1 MKTDL
6 DQAQLNS
13 SATKHPILKTV
24 AAIIAGLFTWILV
37 ATILNFPLRAWWP
50 HYHEAETAF
59 SFTLGMKLARLALGA
74 AASLCS
80 GFVAA
85 WIVKDHKTAAMYLGI
100 LLLALF
106 IPDHYLL
113 WDKFPVWYH
122 LTFLVSLLPLTL
134 LGAMFWLRYNSAA
147 TRQASSV
154 RTVESPNL

>member
-6 DQAQLNS
+6 DQTQPNS
-13 SATKHPILKTV
+13 CAKKQSSWKTV
-24 AAIIAGLFTWILV
+24 AAIIAGLATWVLV
-37 ATILNFPLRAWWP
+37 ASILNLPLRAWWP
-50 HYHEAETAF
+50 NYHEAETAF

-85 WIVKDHKTAAMYLGI
+85 WIANGHRAAAMSLGI

-106 IPDHYLL
+106 IPSHYLL

-122 LTFLVSLLPLTL
+122 LTFLVSLFPLVL
-134 LGAMFWLRYNSAA
+134 LGAMLKLPGGRVRSVIPLRNSA
-147 TRQASSV
+147 
-154 RTVESPNL
+154 

>member
-6 DQAQLNS
+6 SQAQPNFR
-13 SATKHPILKTV
+13 ATKHSVWKIF
-24 AAIIAGLFTWILV
+24 AAIIAGFVTWILV

-85 WIVKDHKTAAMYLGI
+85 WIAKGKAAAMFLGI

-106 IPDHYLL
+106 IPNHYLL

-122 LTFLVSLLPLTL
+122 LTFLVSLFPLTV
-134 LGAMFWLRYNSAA
+134 LGAILKL
-147 TRQASSV
+147 SS
-154 RTVESPNL
+154 RKRALN

>member
-6 DQAQLNS
+6 DQAQPNS
-13 SATKHPILKTV
+13 SATKHSAWKTF
-24 AAIIAGLFTWILV
+24 AAIIVGLITWILV
-37 ATILNFPLRAWWP
+37 ASILNFPLRAWWP

-85 WIVKDHKTAAMYLGI
+85 WIANGQQAAMSLGI

-106 IPDHYLL
+106 VPNHYLL
-113 WDKFPVWYH
+113 WDKFPIWYH
-122 LTFLVSLLPLTL
+122 LTFLVSLFPLTV
-134 LGAMFWLRYNSAA
+134 LGAILKLSRRRRA
-147 TRQASSV
+147 
-154 RTVESPNL
+154 

>member
-13 SATKHPILKTV
+13 SATKHPVLKTV
-24 AAIIAGLFTWILV
+24 AAIIAGFVIWILV
-37 ATILNFPLRAWWP
+37 ASILNFPLRAWWP

-85 WIVKDHKTAAMYLGI
+85 WIAKRHQAAMYLGI

-106 IPDHYLL
+106 IPNHYLL

-122 LTFLVSLLPLTL
+122 LTFLVFLFPLAL
-134 LGAMFWLRYNSAA
+134 LGSKLKLTGGRVRSVISLQNSA
-147 TRQASSV
+147 
-154 RTVESPNL
+154 